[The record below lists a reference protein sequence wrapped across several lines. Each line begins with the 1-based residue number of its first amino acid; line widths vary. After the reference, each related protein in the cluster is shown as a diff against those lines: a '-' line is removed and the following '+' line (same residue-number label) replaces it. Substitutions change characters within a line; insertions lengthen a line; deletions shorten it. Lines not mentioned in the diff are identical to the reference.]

1 MFRGKKRKVK
11 KNKFELTKSGITD
24 MSEIEGLENLTF
36 LRELNLKKNLITE
49 IKGLEFL
56 PNLEKL
62 NLRKNKI
69 SEIKGLNTL
78 TSLVKLNLSEN
89 QISEIKGLD
98 TLTNLVKLNLENNQI
113 SEIKGLE
120 RLSNLKFLFLSN
132 NQITEIKGLD
142 NLKNLGLLDLDF
154 NNISEI
160 KGLENLTNLW
170 RLWLRRNKFR
180 YTTSGRER
188 CLVVPLT
195 NKINNNFSI
204 YKNRKNLLAIRL
216 DRLARFSVKYCQ
228 FVKDTGIEFT
238 TPGFVDSFKEWRKS
252 QKKKKDA
259 Y

>member
-89 QISEIKGLD
+89 QIS
-98 TLTNLVKLNLENNQI
+98 
-113 SEIKGLE
+113 
-120 RLSNLKFLFLSN
+120 
-132 NQITEIKGLD
+132 EIKGLD

-252 QKKKKDA
+252 QKKKK
-259 Y
+259 